1 MIEVTGFLA
10 MQKSVIGFALA
21 FGVLVDAFLVRMT
34 FVPAVLALLDRR
46 AWWPTPWMYRLMQ
59 NFDVEGEKL
68 LNVLELPGPAEAEH
82 RPAPVADR

>member
-46 AWWPTPWMYRLMQ
+46 AWWPPPWMDPRMP
-59 NFDVEGEKL
+59 NFDIEGEKL
-68 LNVLELPGPAEAEH
+68 LHELEPPGPAEAEH
-82 RPAPVADR
+82 QPAPVADR